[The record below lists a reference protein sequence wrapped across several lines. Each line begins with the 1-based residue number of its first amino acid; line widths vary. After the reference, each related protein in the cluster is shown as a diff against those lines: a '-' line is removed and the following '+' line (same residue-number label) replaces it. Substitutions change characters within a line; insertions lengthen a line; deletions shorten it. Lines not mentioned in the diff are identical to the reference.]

1 MAATKLL
8 TNRPGFVGGPQQ
20 PITARFDAG
29 MFPAPIKGLDIRAT
43 LMQQDPATAVVLKN
57 VLCRRFGVELR
68 LGYQRWVS
76 NIPGQVRSL
85 MSYLPPRG
93 PASTFQPKLFAA
105 SSNGNIY
112 DVTLAQPEAFVPPV
126 ALALPGQVDPGELSW
141 TNFATA
147 AANYLV
153 VCSAGVGVWT
163 YDHTG
168 GWVNRTPA
176 INTNPTPNRAI
187 NFDFVMS
194 WKNRLWFIDENT
206 TTAYYLPVN
215 VVQGNANRFEFGPLF
230 IFGGDLKAMAS
241 WTLDAGDGIDDKLV
255 LISAGGG
262 ILIYAGTDP
271 DQAPA
276 QFRVIGRWFT
286 GKPTR
291 GRRFLG
297 KYGGD
302 LTIITVNGI
311 EKMSMLTEAR
321 GLMAPAGELG
331 AYDPNFSRY
340 MEKIARDISDTVD
353 LPYWQLLH
361 VPNQQITLI
370 TTPHNTAEDSL
381 QYAFGSLSGGWSELV
396 GIPMM
401 SAEMHEGQLFFGTPD
416 GKVCRGFTGMTDD
429 FVPGTIAPPVADK
442 PGLTVVADVQTAF
455 VAMNNDN
462 FHSKRPLMVMPM
474 FLAPYPP
481 SVKAQINTD
490 WSVQAVPGSPAF
502 NPAQLALWDI
512 AKWDNAVWGGSGNF
526 FQAWVGAEGLGTHA
540 SLRVSFTGGEGTI
553 LTSWKLA
560 VEIGKGIL

>member
-1 MAATKLL
+1 
-8 TNRPGFVGGPQQ
+8 
-20 PITARFDAG
+20 
-29 MFPAPIKGLDIRAT
+29 MFPAPIKGLDVRAT
-43 LMQQDPATAVVLKN
+43 LMQQDPATAVILRN
-57 VLCRRFGVELR
+57 VMCRRYGVELR
-68 LGYQRWVS
+68 RGYERWVS

-93 PASTFQPKLFAA
+93 PASTFLPKLFAA
-105 SSNGNIY
+105 SSDGNIY
-112 DVTLAQPEAFVPPV
+112 DVTTQRPNTFVPPV

-163 YDHTG
+163 YDHVG
-168 GWVNRTPA
+168 GWVNRTAA
-176 INTNPTPNRAI
+176 INTNPVPNRAI

-206 TTAYYLPVN
+206 TTAFYLPVN

-255 LISAGGG
+255 LVSGGG
-262 ILIYAGTDP
+262 GVLVYAGTDP

-276 QFRVIGRWFT
+276 QFRIIGRWFV
-286 GKPTR
+286 GKPAR

-302 LTIITVNGI
+302 LTLITVNGI
-311 EKMSMLTEAR
+311 ERMSMLTEAR
-321 GLMAPAGELG
+321 GLLIPGNEIG
-331 AYDPNFSRY
+331 SQDPSFSRY
-340 MEKIARDISDTVD
+340 MEKIAADIRDTVD
-353 LPYWQLLH
+353 LPYWTLIH
-361 VPNQQITLI
+361 VPHQQIALV
-370 TTPHNTAEDSL
+370 TTPHNNIEDTM
-381 QYAFGSLSGGWSELV
+381 QYAYGTLSGGWSEMV
-396 GIPMM
+396 GMPMM
-401 SAEMHEGQLFFGTPD
+401 SAEMHEGQLYFGTPD
-416 GKVCRGFTGMTDD
+416 GKVNKAFFGMEDD
-429 FVPGTIAPPVADK
+429 FQPAFPAEIPPIVATPGR
-442 PGLTVVADVQTAF
+442 TVVADVQTAF

-462 FHSKRPLMVMPM
+462 FHSKRPLMAMPM
-474 FLAPYPP
+474 FLAPSPP
-481 SVKAQINTD
+481 AVKARVNTD
-490 WSVQAVPGSPAF
+490 WSFQSVDGSPVF
-502 NPAQLALWDI
+502 NPNQLALWDI

-540 SLRVSFTGGEGTI
+540 SLRCSFTGGEGTI
-553 LTSWKLA
+553 FTSWKLA